1 MTENHKQSDN
11 PPNELIQIRAE
22 QGGHKNSGLV
32 FSSCRIS
39 CDSFFP
45 SPTDV
50 FLFLLLLS
58 QKMLRNGMAGRKRQG
73 IGRIY
78 M

>member
-1 MTENHKQSDN
+1 MTENYKQGDN
-11 PPNELIQIRAE
+11 PLNELIQIRAE

-39 CDSFFP
+39 CNSSLP
-45 SPTDV
+45 SPPDV

-58 QKMLRNGMAGRKRQG
+58 QKMLRNSMVGRKRQG
-73 IGRIY
+73 IGRVY